1 MTHKTF
7 YYARIPEGKQSFYSQ
22 LDAFQQLGAQ
32 EHEVFIDQQSEK
44 NAGQNSYQLLKKVAL
59 REGDTL
65 VIPSLDHLS
74 DHKETVQKELQW
86 LRDSDIR
93 LKVLDMPTTMV
104 DFPEDQAWAA
114 RLINDVLIE
123 TFNATVAQ
131 EYTEHKQKQREGID
145 AAKAKGIR
153 FGRPPIEKNQK
164 FYELKGRWETGEIST
179 REAAKI
185 LGVSHQT
192 FWKWVR

>member
-1 MTHKTF
+1 M
-7 YYARIPEGKQSFYSQ
+7 
-22 LDAFQQLGAQ
+22 
-32 EHEVFIDQQSEK
+32 
-44 NAGQNSYQLLKKVAL
+44 
-59 REGDTL
+59 
-65 VIPSLDHLS
+65 S

-145 AAKAKGIR
+145 AANRKEPKVLRAQGPLGDRRNLNPGSRKD
-153 FGRPPIEKNQK
+153 FGRFASDVLEVGSVRT
-164 FYELKGRWETGEIST
+164 L
-179 REAAKI
+179 
-185 LGVSHQT
+185 T
-192 FWKWVR
+192 FLI

>member
-7 YYARIPEGKQSFYSQ
+7 YYARITEEKQSLSSL
-22 LDAFQQLGAQ
+22 LDAFKELGAQ
-32 EHEVFIDQQSEK
+32 EHEIFIDQQSEK
-44 NAGQNSYQLLKKVAL
+44 NTGQNSYQLLKKVAL

-65 VIPSLDHLS
+65 TIPSLNQLS
-74 DHKETVQKELQW
+74 DHKETVQKELRW
-86 LRDSDIR
+86 LQDSGIR
-93 LKVLDMPTTMV
+93 LKVIDMPTTMT
-104 DFPEDQAWAA
+104 DFPEEQAWAA
-114 RLINDVLIE
+114 RMINDVLLE
-123 TFNATVAQ
+123 TFNSTVAQ

-153 FGRPPIEKNQK
+153 FGRPPIEKDQK

>member
-1 MTHKTF
+1 MCI
-7 YYARIPEGKQSFYSQ
+7 R
-22 LDAFQQLGAQ
+22 DR
-32 EHEVFIDQQSEK
+32 
-44 NAGQNSYQLLKKVAL
+44 KKVAL

-131 EYTEHKQKQREGID
+131 EYTEHKQKQREEMC
-145 AAKAKGIR
+145 IR
-153 FGRPPIEKNQK
+153 DSCRTGGPESGHGYLWTSFQSFSDIRLQPVTSCVCGNGCASATPI
-164 FYELKGRWETGEIST
+164 
-179 REAAKI
+179 
-185 LGVSHQT
+185 
-192 FWKWVR
+192 

>member
-1 MTHKTF
+1 MDL
-7 YYARIPEGKQSFYSQ
+7 I
-22 LDAFQQLGAQ
+22 
-32 EHEVFIDQQSEK
+32 
-44 NAGQNSYQLLKKVAL
+44 
-59 REGDTL
+59 
-65 VIPSLDHLS
+65 VI
-74 DHKETVQKELQW
+74 
-86 LRDSDIR
+86 RDKYGIYI
-93 LKVLDMPTTMV
+93 VT
-104 DFPEDQAWAA
+104 WAA